1 MNLPNAQLDV
11 PANPPD
17 AGTIIAIQFSK
28 DWIPALLTAL
38 DYLRQPEFFL
48 SPPSDIDQQID
59 ELNDRIQNFVIIS
72 PQLFDFGNVYLP
84 FFADMQHG
92 SAQSYIALIG
102 QYFGGIWLQ
111 SPAALDDEFS
121 IAVLLPKASSFV
133 TFFGIKTSSS
143 GILTITTDEGHSYTQ
158 DFYSTTN
165 VLNVRINFVFPVSV
179 PGIHSISFKMHT
191 KNASSSGYGLG
202 ISAIITGPD

>member
-1 MNLPNAQLDV
+1 VNLPNAQLDV

-72 PQLFDFGNVYLP
+72 PQLFDKENLYLP
-84 FFADMQHG
+84 FFAGMQHG
-92 SAQSYIALIG
+92 NAQGYFAVIG
-102 QYFGGIWLQ
+102 QYFGGIWSQ
-111 SPAALDDEFS
+111 NPPALDDEFN
-121 IAVLLPKASSFV
+121 ILVLLPTASSFV
-133 TFFGIKTSSS
+133 TVFGTKTASS

-158 DFYSTTN
+158 DFYSAAN
-165 VLNVRINFVFPVSV
+165 VLNVRFNFVFPVSA
-179 PGIHSISFKMHT
+179 PGMHNINFKVHT